1 MRTKMRTTTHSTERV
16 ALTLA
21 FLMLTVAPAALAQ
34 DKSSKD
40 WPVEDILNWRQ
51 IDERLYTAGQP
62 KLEHMDALRE
72 LGIDTIVSLATPSE
86 EKNGLEAMRAAEL
99 GMSFVSIPFG
109 DDGPTPDDVE
119 WFNGVMKAQEGKTVL
134 VHCNT
139 NRRAGVFTFLYRVLV
154 EGVDPEQAMEDV
166 KTVFDPEQSATWSR
180 LIEQMLPAER
190 GAVIVQPGAPGSDIT
205 IIESADDLAL
215 GSRVYTEADVAFMQ
229 GMIHHHAQAV
239 EMVDLI
245 ESRSTARDLI
255 MLGKRI
261 EVSQQSEIKMMAN
274 WLRERGEDVPAMADP
289 AYLASMS
296 YSRMDHATHAAHM
309 QEMSHGS
316 GETMM
321 PGMLSPEQMQQLRDS
336 NGTEFYRLWVTFM
349 IQHHEGALTMVEHL
363 FTQPGAAQD
372 QDIFH
377 FASEVDIDQRIEI
390 LRMRQMLEK
399 VAVD

>member
-1 MRTKMRTTTHSTERV
+1 
-16 ALTLA
+16 
-21 FLMLTVAPAALAQ
+21 
-34 DKSSKD
+34 
-40 WPVEDILNWRQ
+40 
-51 IDERLYTAGQP
+51 
-62 KLEHMDALRE
+62 
-72 LGIDTIVSLATPSE
+72 
-86 EKNGLEAMRAAEL
+86 MRAAEL
-99 GMSFVSIPFG
+99 GMSFISIPFG

-190 GAVIVQPGAPGSDIT
+190 GAVIVQPGAPGAEAT

-215 GSRVYTEADVAFMQ
+215 GSRAYTAADVAFMQ

-261 EVSQQSEIKMMAN
+261 EISQQSEIKMMAN
-274 WLRERGEDVPAMADP
+274 WLRERGEDVPVMADP
-289 AYLASMS
+289 SYHSSMTGAGS
-296 YSRMDHATHAAHM
+296 DHATHA
-309 QEMSHGS
+309 SHRQPGP
-316 GETMM
+316 GEALM
-321 PGMLSPEQMQQLRDS
+321 PGMLSSEQMHDLRDS
-336 NGTEFYRLWVTFM
+336 KGTEFYRLWVTFM

-363 FTQPGAAQD
+363 FTQPGA
-372 QDIFH
+372 
-377 FASEVDIDQRIEI
+377 EI
-390 LRMRQMLEK
+390 GRAH
-399 VAVD
+399 V